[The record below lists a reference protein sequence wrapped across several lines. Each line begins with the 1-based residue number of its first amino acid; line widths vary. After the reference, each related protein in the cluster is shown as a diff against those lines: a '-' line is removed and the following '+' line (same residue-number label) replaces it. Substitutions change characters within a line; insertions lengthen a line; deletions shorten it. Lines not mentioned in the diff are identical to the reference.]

1 MLRKTASM
9 GVTGAFLLV
18 TLIAILFV
26 SPKKTGAQT
35 GNALANPTPTSMAGR
50 AFADKAVSSVRGTKI
65 DIWTA
70 QQPAQSGAVG
80 SPSGVCTDPICT
92 SGSPGYVETGYY
104 KGMGSPVHNQLQ
116 QYVTYKNI
124 NGGEV
129 PVYGLGNLNDNTWY
143 TFQTLYSQTAQRWEA
158 WRDGQLKWYV
168 PNSLNFT
175 EGALVWCGAEGIPN
189 GVQLGVECE
198 NMRYKLTGGNTWIQY
213 NFTGTFIQGPYCV
226 FKPAEFGAF
235 GWGPC

>member
-9 GVTGAFLLV
+9 SVTGAFLLV

-35 GNALANPTPTSMAGR
+35 GNALASPTPDTSR
-50 AFADKAVSSVRGTKI
+50 AFADKAVPSVRGTKV

-70 QQPAQSGAVG
+70 QQPAQNRFVS
-80 SPSGVCTDPICT
+80 SPSGICTDPICKV
-92 SGSPGYVETGYY
+92 GSPGFVETGYY
-104 KGMGSPVHNQLQ
+104 KGMGSPVQNQLQ

-124 NGGEV
+124 NGIPE
-129 PVYGLGNLNDNTWY
+129 PVWGLGNLNDNTWY

-158 WRDGQLKWYV
+158 WRNGQLVWYV
-168 PNSLNFT
+168 PTPLNFT
-175 EGALVWCGAEGIPN
+175 QGALVRCGAEGKPI
-189 GVQLGVECE
+189 GVQLGVEVE
-198 NMRYKLTGGNTWIQY
+198 NMRYKLTGGNTWILY
-213 NFTGTFIQGPYCV
+213 NYTDTFIEGPYCV